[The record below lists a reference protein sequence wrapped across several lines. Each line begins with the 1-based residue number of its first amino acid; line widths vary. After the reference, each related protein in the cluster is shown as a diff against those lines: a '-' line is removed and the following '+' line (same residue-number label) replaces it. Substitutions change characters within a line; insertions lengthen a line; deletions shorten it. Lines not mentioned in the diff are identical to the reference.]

1 MPGWMRQ
8 AMIYSNLYSHDR
20 IRRYKS
26 LYMTQPLFASAAQKE
41 FAAQRAALQ
50 ARLYKE
56 KQG

>member
-1 MPGWMRQ
+1 
-8 AMIYSNLYSHDR
+8 MIYSNLYSRDR

-26 LYMTQPLFASAAQKE
+26 LYMTQPLFAPVAQKE
-41 FAAQRAALQ
+41 FAAHRAALL